1 MAYDVL
7 IVGAGYAG
15 AVAARRLA
23 EDGGKRVLVLER
35 RPHVGGNAYD
45 CPDAAGILIHQY
57 GPHIFHTN
65 DRRVFD
71 YLSRFTQWRRYQ
83 HRVIANLPRDN
94 PEVVPAGKKTGGRF
108 FFPVPFNLDSLKNA
122 FGPEE
127 GERLGQKL
135 LDAYPAQSQVTILEL
150 RQNSDPE
157 IAAIADYVYE
167 HVFVHYTMKQWGQTP
182 EEIDPSTTARVPV
195 RLSRDD
201 RYFQDAYQGMP
212 LHGYAPMFE
221 TMLGHPGITV
231 ETGVDALSRLELADG
246 SIKLDGQV
254 FAGPVIYTG
263 QADELFGFQFGP
275 LPYRTLDFA
284 YDTLEQ
290 DYFQDAYQGMP
301 LHGYAPMFETM
312 LGHPGITVETGV
324 DALSRLELAD
334 GSIKLDGQVF
344 AGPVIYTG
352 QADELFG
359 FQFGPLPY
367 RTLDFA
373 YDTLEQDYFQTHGTV
388 NYTVDGDFTRITEFK
403 HLTGQEKPGVTTI
416 MREYSKAY
424 TGAEGEIP
432 YYAIINPANN
442 ALYAKYKAQADQYPN
457 LRLLGR
463 LAEYKYYNMDAIA
476 ARALALSDELL

>member
-150 RQNSDPE
+150 RQNPDPE
-157 IAAIADYVYE
+157 ISAIADYVYE
-167 HVFVHYTMKQWGQTP
+167 HVFVHYTMKQWGQRP
-182 EEIDPSTTARVPV
+182 EDIDPATTARVPV
-195 RLSRDD
+195 RLSTDG

-212 LHGYAPMFE
+212 LEGYTLMFE
-221 TMLGHPGITV
+221 RMLDHPNITV
-231 ETGVDALSRLELADG
+231 ETGVDALSRLELAD
-246 SIKLDGQV
+246 SAIKLDGQV

-284 YDTLEQ
+284 YDTL
-290 DYFQDAYQGMP
+290 
-301 LHGYAPMFETM
+301 
-312 LGHPGITVETGV
+312 
-324 DALSRLELAD
+324 
-334 GSIKLDGQVF
+334 K
-344 AGPVIYTG
+344 
-352 QADELFG
+352 
-359 FQFGPLPY
+359 
-367 RTLDFA
+367 
-373 YDTLEQDYFQTHGTV
+373 QDYFQTHGTV

>member
-15 AVAARRLA
+15 AVAARALA
-23 EDGGKRVLVLER
+23 EKGKKVLVLER
-35 RPHVGGNAYD
+35 RDHIGGNAYD

-94 PEVVPAGKKTGGRF
+94 PEAVPAGKKTGGLF

-135 LDAYPAQSQVTILEL
+135 LNAYPAQSQVTILEL

-212 LHGYAPMFE
+212 LHGYTPMFE
-221 TMLGHPGITV
+221 TMLDHPGITV

-246 SIKLDGQV
+246 AIKLDGQV

-263 QADELFGFQFGP
+263 QTDELFGFQFGP

-284 YDTLEQ
+284 YDTLKQ
-290 DYFQDAYQGMP
+290 DC
-301 LHGYAPMFETM
+301 
-312 LGHPGITVETGV
+312 
-324 DALSRLELAD
+324 
-334 GSIKLDGQVF
+334 
-344 AGPVIYTG
+344 
-352 QADELFG
+352 
-359 FQFGPLPY
+359 
-367 RTLDFA
+367 
-373 YDTLEQDYFQTHGTV
+373 FQTHGTV